1 MTGSLSPASADFI
14 LNNRVPTPCRHFC
27 GRDEELSVLHDLLN
41 EHDKAFISGIP
52 GIGKS
57 ELAKAYA
64 KQHKADYTNI
74 VHLYYTGSM
83 REDIA
88 RMDFVDDLS
97 DDTTDARY
105 ERHARFLRH

>member
-1 MTGSLSPASADFI
+1 MTGSLSPASTDFI

-64 KQHKADYTNI
+64 KRHKADYTNI

-97 DDTTDARY
+97 DDTTDAHY